1 MKKLLIC
8 ASRVSHIVFFHLPY
22 IKLFRENG
30 WAVDIAAE
38 GAVDCPF
45 ADRCYDLKFVKNPF
59 SLQNLKTI
67 RQLAAIMKENS
78 YDTVYSNS
86 TLAGAAMR
94 MAVKRLGKKRPY
106 CIHISHGYMFD
117 DKRGLRSALYRTA
130 ERLTSKVTDRLIVMN
145 DEDLRL
151 AERYKLG
158 SSIYF
163 TDGMGLCTEKLPPV
177 DEKRRTETRYSL
189 GAEKDS
195 LVFLCVGEFSS
206 RKNQALIIEA
216 LERTVKKDKGCIVV
230 FAGQGGTLDKC
241 RELVNKYELETHTRF
256 LGQVSN
262 VNLLYRSADALIS
275 ASEMEGLPFN
285 VMEALYCGTPVIASD
300 IKGHSDLIRNGFNG
314 LLFSLDNIDAAGQLS
329 QLMLKLSSDRKY
341 LAALRSNTRLDEK
354 YTIDRVGPQLFGL
367 LSDTKIKTPEVQR
380 Q

>member
-30 WAVDIAAE
+30 WTVDIAAE

-45 ADRCYDLKFVKNPF
+45 ADRCYDLRFVKNPF
-59 SLQNLKTI
+59 SPQNLKTI
-67 RQLAAIMKENS
+67 KQLTRIMKENG
-78 YDTVYSNS
+78 YDIVYSNS

-94 MAVKRLGKKRPY
+94 MAVKRLGKSRPF

-117 DKRGLRSALYRTA
+117 DKRSLRSLLYRSA
-130 ERLTSKVTDRLIVMN
+130 ERLTAKVTDRLIVMN

-158 SSIYF
+158 RNIYF
-163 TDGMGLCTEKLPPV
+163 TDGMGLCTDRLPPV
-177 DEKRRTETRYSL
+177 DPDSRSETRKTFC
-189 GAEKDS
+189 ADKDS

-206 RKNQALIIEA
+206 RKNQTLIIEA
-216 LERTVKKDKGCIVV
+216 LARTVKKDRHCMVV
-230 FAGQGGTLDKC
+230 FAGQGGSLDKC
-241 RELVNKYELETHTRF
+241 RELVNKYELEPYTRF
-256 LGQVSN
+256 PGQVSD
-262 VNLLYRSADALIS
+262 VNILYRSADVLIS

-300 IKGHSDLIRNGFNG
+300 IKGHCDLIRNGYNG
-314 LLFSLDNIDAAGQLS
+314 LLFSLDNIDATGQLS
-329 QLMLKLSSDRKY
+329 QLMLKLMNDRKY

-354 YTIDRVGPQLFGL
+354 YTIDKVSPELFGL
-367 LSDTKIKTPEVQR
+367 LSNTQIKTPEVLR